1 MNINHKLYKTGL
13 DTLNKIHGGHAGKAI
28 INDMQEISPDFARM
42 AIEWG
47 FGEVINRPGLDLK
60 TREIALIAS
69 CMTLGHAA
77 PQLKAHIEAALN
89 VGVTRTEIVETIIQ
103 IAFYAGFPA
112 ATNAMYIT
120 KEVFRNY
127 DNNINTTVEKKG

>member
-1 MNINHKLYKTGL
+1 MNNIKNNSLYQKGL
-13 DTLNKIHGGHAGKAI
+13 ETLNKIHGGHAGKSI
-28 INDMQEISPDFARM
+28 IDDMQEISPDYAQM

-60 TREIALIAS
+60 TREIAMLAS
-69 CMTLGHAA
+69 CISLGHAV

-89 VGVTRTEIVETIIQ
+89 VGVTRTEVVETIIQ

-112 ATNAMYIT
+112 ATNAMYIA
-120 KEVFRNY
+120 KEVFAA
-127 DNNINTTVEKKG
+127 DNLAV

>member
-1 MNINHKLYKTGL
+1 
-13 DTLNKIHGGHAGKAI
+13 
-28 INDMQEISPDFARM
+28 M

-60 TREIALIAS
+60 SREIAMLAS
-69 CMTLGHAA
+69 CITLGHAV

-89 VGVTRTEIVETIIQ
+89 VGATRTEVVETIIQ

-112 ATNAMYIT
+112 ATNAMYIA
-120 KEVFRNY
+120 KEVFNTA
-127 DNNINTTVEKKG
+127 DNHLSV